1 MAEPNNLS
9 GDTQTPMSLDSSHKG
24 LIEETILTSSLT
36 NYGTESPLDN
46 EEELLALSQNIANDV
61 ITWVGGS
68 GYWDEPS
75 NWSTGILPGTEDEVI
90 IDVVGDIE
98 ITYRQSST
106 TVKNLTVREDLTI
119 SGGSLNI
126 TGQGA
131 IENDFILSGGTLSS
145 EGTFNITG
153 DNNQW
158 RGGTIAGVG
167 DINIDSLATLTI
179 DETGTKHLG
188 RDANLNNAGT
198 IIWKD
203 GTIDGDFRT
212 NNDVINNTGL
222 FDIQTEDD
230 IEYGQYLTLNN
241 SGTLRKSVGTAETQF
256 YQGTFNNTGDIEVE
270 TGRLS
275 FSGSGDGEISGGTIT
290 TSQDAVIE
298 WDGDYNFSG
307 DVTTSGE
314 GVFEVSGRTIN
325 ATGNATIHNLHL
337 TGGTLT
343 ADELGTFNITGD
355 NNQWRGGTIA
365 GVGDIN
371 VTAHRNKQVLLKT
384 IEANVLSI

>member
-98 ITYRQSST
+98 ITYRQNST

-256 YQGTFNNTGDIEVE
+256 YQGTFNNTGDI
-270 TGRLS
+270 
-275 FSGSGDGEISGGTIT
+275 
-290 TSQDAVIE
+290 
-298 WDGDYNFSG
+298 
-307 DVTTSGE
+307 
-314 GVFEVSGRTIN
+314 
-325 ATGNATIHNLHL
+325 
-337 TGGTLT
+337 
-343 ADELGTFNITGD
+343 
-355 NNQWRGGTIA
+355 
-365 GVGDIN
+365 
-371 VTAHRNKQVLLKT
+371 
-384 IEANVLSI
+384 